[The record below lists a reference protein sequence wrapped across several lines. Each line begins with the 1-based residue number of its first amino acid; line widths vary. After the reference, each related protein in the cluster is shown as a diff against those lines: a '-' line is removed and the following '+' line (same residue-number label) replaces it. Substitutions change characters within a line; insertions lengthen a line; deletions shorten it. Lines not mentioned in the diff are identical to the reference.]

1 MSCEGMNLIRN
12 RLQKDKCAGSRA
24 GHFGSRVAHS
34 TRDQKVAR
42 SSHVLVNIYAIH
54 FGNENNIVI

>member
-1 MSCEGMNLIRN
+1 MNLIRN

-42 SSHVLVNIYAIH
+42 SSHVLVNMYAIH